1 MLLMISLVI
10 FLNEYNYKT
19 KLLCIIFA
27 YFYKDRKNISPNLI
41 GLKLE
46 IRAGKAL
53 SQPPP
58 KKRPNPSR

>member
-27 YFYKDRKNISPNLI
+27 FFYKDQKNISPNWI
-41 GLKLE
+41 ENGNKG
-46 IRAGKAL
+46 GKGSL
-53 SQPPP
+53 PVTP
-58 KKRPNPSR
+58 

>member
-27 YFYKDRKNISPNLI
+27 YFYKDQKIFLSI
-41 GLKLE
+41 GLKME
-46 IRAGKAL
+46 TRAGKAL
-53 SQPPP
+53 SQPPL